1 MLIRWIGILLVSA
14 GFSGSAA
21 ARDVTTAL
29 APAVKLGEARHALV
43 IGNANYTYGA
53 LKNPLNDAR
62 AMARELSLAGFEVQ
76 LLEDATQPAMQR
88 AIRRF
93 GDAIQQGAVGLFY
106 YAGHGMQV
114 KGRNFLVPVNA
125 DIDREYEI
133 EYNAV
138 DVNMV
143 LAMMDAA
150 KNPLNIVILDAC
162 RNNPFARTFRIAST
176 GLARMDAP
184 AGTFIAFAT
193 APGAIAADGS
203 GENGIYT
210 KHLLAHLAKPGV
222 PIEQLFKQVRIGVME
237 ETRGEQTPWESSS
250 LRGEFSFRPGSA
262 SPGRPPDIEAA
273 VAVALERA
281 REAQRHETEQLI
293 RAALDRQRKE
303 LEQQGLR
310 FSSATPAP
318 PAEYVAP
325 IASLAPPA
333 AVAPARGLPIA
344 GDSWTYRLNSPGAK
358 QRAYV
363 VTVVAASAS
372 GVLDRFE
379 VESGAEGQFAH
390 TAGQY
395 LAAQGVSLFSPYLS
409 QFSEPLRPGRRLPS
423 IAVLDD
429 KACKSPYLCTANG
442 HVVGVE
448 TITLPAGRFETTKV
462 VIEHDWQPRSIEP
475 GASSYNAELW
485 GRRVLTVWYSQDAKR
500 AVRISSRLTQGRLP
514 PVEANFDLELVGY
527 QLNQ

>member
-1 MLIRWIGILLVSA
+1 MLIRWSGTLLVA
-14 GFSGSAA
+14 TAVFCGGVA
-21 ARDVTTAL
+21 ARDVLTTL
-29 APAVKLGEARHALV
+29 PPASKQSEQRHALV

-62 AMARELSLAGFEVQ
+62 AIAHELSQAGFEV
-76 LLEDATQPAMQR
+76 LLVEDATQPVMQR

-93 GDAIQQGAVGLFY
+93 GDAIQQGGVGLFY

-125 DIDREYEI
+125 EIDREYEI
-133 EYNAV
+133 EYSSV

-150 KNPLNIVILDAC
+150 RNPLNIVILDAC
-162 RNNPFARTFRIAST
+162 RNNPFARSFRVAAT

-193 APGAIAADGS
+193 APGAVASDGP
-203 GENGIYT
+203 GANGIYT
-210 KHLLAHLAKPGV
+210 KHLLANLGRPGL
-222 PIEQLFKQVRIGVME
+222 PIEHLFKQVRIGVM
-237 ETRGEQTPWESSS
+237 TDTQGEQTPWESSS
-250 LRGEFSFRPGSA
+250 LRGEFSFYPGA
-262 SPGRPPDIEAA
+262 AAPAPVQIETA
-273 VAVALERA
+273 VQQALDKA
-281 REAQRHETEQLI
+281 REEQRHETEQLI
-293 RAALDRQRKE
+293 RAALDRQRRE

-310 FSSATPAP
+310 FSETPKP

-325 IASLAPPA
+325 LASLAPSA
-333 AVAPARGLPIA
+333 AEVPVRRLPVA

-358 QRAYV
+358 QRSYV
-363 VTVVAASAS
+363 VTVVAASGS
-372 GVLDRFE
+372 GVLDHFE
-379 VESGAEGQFAH
+379 VESGAGGQFAH

-395 LAAQGVSLFSPYLS
+395 LAAQGPSLFSPYLS
-409 QFSEPLRPGRRLPS
+409 QFSEPLRPGRQFSS

-429 KACKSPYLCTANG
+429 KACKSPYLCTARG
-442 HVVGVE
+442 RVAGIE

-475 GASSYNAELW
+475 GSSSYNAELW
-485 GRRVLTVWYSQDAKR
+485 GRRVLTVWYSHEAKR
-500 AVRISSRLTQGRLP
+500 AVRVSSRLTQGRLP
-514 PVEANFDLELVGY
+514 PVEANFDLELVAY
-527 QLNQ
+527 QLNR